1 MKIWN
6 NIAYYLNYFNFMR
19 GNSKI
24 VKYFEQ
30 EPNKTIKELTEEGYL
45 HFYKEFLN
53 IINSYSKSTTLNKE
67 ENKFINEIFANCIIN
82 SNKINIPINE
92 YKLNFK
98 MIIINLDKEINIK
111 FLESEII
118 ILKDTIK
125 KLNIISDSI
134 ILRKFIK
141 KLLEIF
147 IAKNIN
153 DIKIENYSPDKKI
166 LEKYD
171 SSLNKNYVYRKGTN
185 ENIQKSIKDLIQ
197 KANNEYDETNKKQKL
212 VSSDEKINKIIKIL
226 LKVKNECNKIINLN
240 ENTMIIEEFIYNE
253 IKLDEEGDIKE
264 NQKQN
269 EIKINNNINE
279 SVKKKNYIK
288 ISKIIDFI
296 INGNSQ
302 NQSLNRVKDL
312 KKKFNDIM
320 KKIKYDIENFTN
332 YKMEIKCLEKELK
345 NKLINLPLKDF
356 ELKLSDDQL
365 EYISENLIKNP
376 LNIEELEIKNGYE
389 GIENDI
395 MYINKQ
401 RESMDIKNKFK
412 LNVTFYNNVKLIYIK
427 KKVDELIKLIEI
439 EEIDKQIEIINKY
452 FNEKSYNLINKI
464 MNRSELIGEEKQIF
478 IDIFENQF
486 KDESIDI
493 NNGEINNFYFYTY
506 LLKNNLYDETSYK
519 NSEYL
524 NEDYI

>member
-1 MKIWN
+1 MKIWD

-24 VKYFEQ
+24 DKCFEQ

-45 HFYKEFLN
+45 LFYKEFLN
-53 IINSYSKSTTLNKE
+53 IFNSYSKSTTLNKE

-98 MIIINLDKEINIK
+98 MIIINLDKEFNIK

-125 KLNIISDSI
+125 KLNIIPDSI

-171 SSLNKNYVYRKGTN
+171 SSLSKNYVYRKGTN
-185 ENIQKSIKDLIQ
+185 ENIQKYIQELIQ
-197 KANNEYDETNKKQKL
+197 NANNEYDETNKKQKL

-240 ENTMIIEEFIYNE
+240 ENTMIIEEFICNE
-253 IKLDEEGDIKE
+253 IKSDDEEEIKE
-264 NQKQN
+264 NQNQN
-269 EIKINNNINE
+269 EIKKNNNINE
-279 SVKKKNYIK
+279 SIKNKNYIK

-296 INGNSQ
+296 INGNK
-302 NQSLNRVKDL
+302 NQSLNRLKDL
-312 KKKFNDIM
+312 KKKFKYIM
-320 KKIKYDIENFTN
+320 KKIKCDIENFIN
-332 YKMEIKCLEKELK
+332 YKMEIESLEKEIK
-345 NKLINLPLKDF
+345 KKLINLPLKDF

-401 RESMDIKNKFK
+401 RESMNIKNKFK

-464 MNRSELIGEEKQIF
+464 MNRSELIGEEKQLF

-519 NSEYL
+519 NTEYL